1 MNYFQMKDV
10 RIIIQCVLIGLKE
23 ANVLNLQEKIT
34 CLLIVKNHVKTVVQV
49 SFLYLFGNL

>member
-23 ANVLNLQEKIT
+23 ANVSNLQEKIT
-34 CLLIVKNHVKTVVQV
+34 CLLIVTNHVITVVQV